1 MTRNLHLPLSLPAS
15 GQSEFARF
23 SSRRSTVYSAKG
35 MVSASQPYAC
45 EAGLAI
51 LRQGGNAADAAVAV
65 SAALNVTEP
74 GSCGIG
80 GDAFCLWYDAK
91 TKQVKGLNGSGR
103 APQALTL
110 EGLRKKGIKGAE
122 IPLGNLNAVTV
133 PGCAAAWIDTIEL
146 YGSGKIT
153 IKEALEPAI
162 KMAEEGQVFAHS
174 GRVLVPISSISA
186 HQWHHAYRH
195 LVRASPNSA
204 EMLIMDP
211 ETKKTHAPRAG
222 EIYKNPTLAQTFRE
236 LINAGKD
243 GFYKGR
249 IAQAIVDIIKD
260 GGGEMTLEDLS
271 SHTSTQ
277 VDPISMSY
285 GGHKGVRLWEIPPN
299 GQGIVALI
307 ALGIVDILQDT
318 GKVDMSKADHNSP
331 EWLHVIIEVLRLA
344 FADARAYV
352 ADPEKMRVPIK
363 ELLSKDYLTQRAA
376 LFDPEKAN
384 PIIKKGAP
392 FASSDT
398 VQFSVADAEGNAM
411 SYIQSNYA
419 GFGTS
424 AVPKGCGFTL
434 QNRGSSFTLVEGHPN
449 CAEGGKRPY
458 HTIIPALVTR
468 GNKEDQDLDL
478 FMAFGVMGGF
488 NQPQGQLQVLLNM
501 LHHGHD
507 PQEAIDAPRICIGAG
522 LPDSSVNPE
531 DAGDIN
537 SEVFLEY
544 GIPEATFDKLK
555 EMGHDVRLLKGHDRA
570 MFGRGQIIQ
579 KLSNGVW
586 AGGSDPRAD
595 GHAVPQFFQETLPLF
610 IGHGVPMFL
619 LDGEGALPDLGHVLT
634 DRLRRLR
641 FPFGL
646 DQDLS
651 VAVFASSDADRR
663 DVKTLRDE
671 GCETGGYGLDDYGKG
686 ARGLNGQSVLVD
698 LQRRGDGL
706 ALHSIA
712 RQRGLSLR
720 GQTNVTHDGYSSRGE
735 ALDQIRDLLAAF
747 QLDGIHLPFLDQ
759 TDCTLTA
766 LLGRGVE
773 GAKGEIGDDI
783 SSSERSVVDGYPH
796 ATMARESPTRHTSIP
811 RGEVA
816 AEEAVPG
823 SADEELGADA
833 WEDSMKRAEE

>member
-1 MTRNLHLPLSLPAS
+1 MARNLHLHHSLPAA
-15 GQSEFARF
+15 GQSDFARF

-110 EGLRKKGIKGAE
+110 EGLRRKGIKGAE

-162 KMAEEGQVFAHS
+162 RLAEEG
-174 GRVLVPISSISA
+174 VPISSISA
-186 HQWHHAYRH
+186 HQWSQAYRH

-204 EMLIMDP
+204 EMLITDP
-211 ETKKTHAPRAG
+211 ETNETHPPRAG
-222 EIYKNPTLAQTFRE
+222 EIYKNPNLAQTFCE
-236 LINAGKD
+236 LINTGKD

-260 GGGEMTLEDLS
+260 GDGEMTLDDLS
-271 SHTSTQ
+271 SHTSSQ

-285 GGHKGVRLWEIPPN
+285 GGDEGVKLWEIPPN
-299 GQGIVALI
+299 GQGLVALV
-307 ALGIVDILQDT
+307 ALGIVDILQNT
-318 GKVDMSKADHNSP
+318 GRVDLSKAEHNSP
-331 EWLHVIIEVLRLA
+331 EWLHVIIESLRLA

-352 ADPEKMRVPIK
+352 ADPEKTRVPIK
-363 ELLSKDYLTQRAA
+363 ELLSKEYLTQRAA
-376 LFDPEKAN
+376 LFDPERAN
-384 PIIKKGAP
+384 PVIKKGMP

-398 VQFSVADAEGNAM
+398 VQFSVSDAEGNAM

-434 QNRGSSFTLVEGHPN
+434 QNRGSSFTLIEGHPN
-449 CAEGGKRPY
+449 CVEGGKRPY

-468 GNKEDQDLDL
+468 GNKDGQELDL

-501 LHHGHD
+501 LHHGYD

-522 LPDSSVNPE
+522 LPDSSVKPE

-537 SEVFLEY
+537 SEVFLED
-544 GIPEATFDKLK
+544 GIPEATFDKLRR
-555 EMGHDVRLLKGHDRA
+555 MGHDVRLLTGHDRA

-595 GHAVPQFFQETLPLF
+595 GHAVPQL
-610 IGHGVPMFL
+610 
-619 LDGEGALPDLGHVLT
+619 
-634 DRLRRLR
+634 
-641 FPFGL
+641 
-646 DQDLS
+646 
-651 VAVFASSDADRR
+651 
-663 DVKTLRDE
+663 
-671 GCETGGYGLDDYGKG
+671 
-686 ARGLNGQSVLVD
+686 
-698 LQRRGDGL
+698 
-706 ALHSIA
+706 
-712 RQRGLSLR
+712 
-720 GQTNVTHDGYSSRGE
+720 
-735 ALDQIRDLLAAF
+735 
-747 QLDGIHLPFLDQ
+747 
-759 TDCTLTA
+759 
-766 LLGRGVE
+766 
-773 GAKGEIGDDI
+773 
-783 SSSERSVVDGYPH
+783 
-796 ATMARESPTRHTSIP
+796 
-811 RGEVA
+811 
-816 AEEAVPG
+816 
-823 SADEELGADA
+823 
-833 WEDSMKRAEE
+833 

>member
-91 TKQVKGLNGSGR
+91 AKQVKGLNGSGR

-162 KMAEEGQVFAHS
+162 KMAEEGQSSHLFDLGAPVASRLPAPGSSLSEQCRDAHH
-174 GRVLVPISSISA
+174 GPR
-186 HQWHHAYRH
+186 
-195 LVRASPNSA
+195 N
-204 EMLIMDP
+204 E
-211 ETKKTHAPRAG
+211 KTHAPRAG

-249 IAQAIVDIIKD
+249 ITQAIVDIIKD

-285 GGHKGVRLWEIPPN
+285 GGHEGVRLWEIPPN

-352 ADPEKMRVPIK
+352 ADPEKMRVSIK

-468 GNKEDQDLDL
+468 GNKEDEGLDL

-555 EMGHDVRLLKGHDRA
+555 KMGHDVRLLKGHDRA

-595 GHAVPQFFQETLPLF
+595 GHAVPQL
-610 IGHGVPMFL
+610 
-619 LDGEGALPDLGHVLT
+619 
-634 DRLRRLR
+634 
-641 FPFGL
+641 
-646 DQDLS
+646 
-651 VAVFASSDADRR
+651 
-663 DVKTLRDE
+663 
-671 GCETGGYGLDDYGKG
+671 
-686 ARGLNGQSVLVD
+686 
-698 LQRRGDGL
+698 
-706 ALHSIA
+706 
-712 RQRGLSLR
+712 
-720 GQTNVTHDGYSSRGE
+720 
-735 ALDQIRDLLAAF
+735 
-747 QLDGIHLPFLDQ
+747 
-759 TDCTLTA
+759 
-766 LLGRGVE
+766 
-773 GAKGEIGDDI
+773 
-783 SSSERSVVDGYPH
+783 
-796 ATMARESPTRHTSIP
+796 
-811 RGEVA
+811 
-816 AEEAVPG
+816 
-823 SADEELGADA
+823 
-833 WEDSMKRAEE
+833 